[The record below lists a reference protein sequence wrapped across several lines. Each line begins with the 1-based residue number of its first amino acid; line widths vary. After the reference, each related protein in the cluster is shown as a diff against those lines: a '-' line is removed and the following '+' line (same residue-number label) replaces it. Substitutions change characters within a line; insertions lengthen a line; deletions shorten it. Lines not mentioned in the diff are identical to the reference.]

1 MPVPP
6 KAKPQPPWPEHVSY
20 ITATTRPLNCLVF
33 LLPILVLHQIG
44 ILVFASHSPA
54 GDTQVNAALAM
65 LRGLLSLFGYGG
77 LYLPGLVVVIVL
89 LIWHWAKGYPWQ
101 VRARTI
107 LGMAVES
114 FLFAWPVWVLCNL
127 VVTGSSPPAAAGV
140 LMSPDPSEL
149 NSAAGMAVL
158 MIGAG
163 IYEELLFR
171 LALISIIALLLT
183 RLGDLSKD
191 YALLFAAI
199 ASALL
204 FGAYHFY
211 FGPEPVPFDWP
222 RFGFYFLGGVYFTGL
237 YVLRGFGITVGAHI
251 TYNLIVLFVPRI
263 IAAVS

>member
-1 MPVPP
+1 
-6 KAKPQPPWPEHVSY
+6 
-20 ITATTRPLNCLVF
+20 
-33 LLPILVLHQIG
+33 
-44 ILVFASHSPA
+44 ILVFASHSSA

-89 LIWHWAKGYPWQ
+89 LIWHLAKGYPWQ

-127 VVTGSSPPAAAGV
+127 VVTGPSAEASAGV
-140 LMSPDPSEL
+140 LMSADPSEL
-149 NSAAGMAVL
+149 NSTTEMAVL

-171 LALISIIALLLT
+171 LALISIIALLL
-183 RLGDLSKD
+183 SKVGSLREG
-191 YALLFAAI
+191 YALPFAAI

-211 FGPEPVPFDWP
+211 FGPEPVPFDWA

-251 TYNLIVLFVPRI
+251 TYDLIVLFAPKI
-263 IAAVS
+263 IAAAS